1 MLAADTKRTLTI
13 LVVDD
18 SPEMLRYLQFLLELE
33 SYRVETAGNGLE
45 ALQRLS
51 DGCNPDV
58 VLLDIQMPHLDGFCT
73 LKRLL
78 KVRPDLKVIMCSAV
92 SDPHNIQQ
100 ATALGAQAYLTK
112 PVRQLYLTAA
122 LEGCLGTKA
131 EEKPAAHAR
140 RIPLP
145 APRLQ

>member
-1 MLAADTKRTLTI
+1 MLATNIKRILTV

-33 SYRVETAGNGLE
+33 SYCVETAGNGLE
-45 ALQRLS
+45 ALQRLR

-78 KVRPDLKVIMCSAV
+78 KVRPDLKVIMCSAI
-92 SDPHNIQQ
+92 SDPTKIQQ

-122 LEGCLGTKA
+122 LEGCLDSKA
-131 EEKPAAHAR
+131 EAKPAQAR
-140 RIPLP
+140 EIPVP